1 MECRITGVVPVAGSW
16 SGECCIAVRQLLA
29 GKIVTVRLVETV
41 EDGRIHAVDILLSM
55 GDLYKTEMHI

>member
-1 MECRITGVVPVAGSW
+1 MAGSW